1 MNNVNVYQ
9 PQLSVKLWKTINR
22 RTVDGTTPVAQRFM
36 QPNQSLELTA
46 WLGDG
51 GGVHT
56 SKSIRQPA
64 GGWQVTLVDQ
74 PYASGGSLESLY
86 GLIEP
91 QDYVEVR
98 FRHGPAAADSN
109 PSKIPI
115 LMRGFVGSV
124 QRTEVMG
131 ADGKPSRAVV
141 VRGQDYGKIL
151 SLLRI
156 QYLPGYVIGQ
166 DILTAF
172 KLFEHW
178 GAGFTT
184 SLSVNDFLSQV
195 VTAIV
200 NPFLQSLM
208 PANSTNPT
216 NINPLASVQGTTSV
230 TSIQTAQG
238 SIWEILRDYCDVG
251 GGWNELFTQD
261 TEQGVNLV
269 LRPAP
274 FLDLA
279 GKKIQSDAPDLKPIV
294 VPDSDV
300 ISLDVQRSDANV
312 SNYFW
317 TRAPLYD
324 MNGDNLYRM
333 LWGVGA
339 SSDSSI
345 STAGYLNSAVQYYG
359 TRYLQVDTQCG
370 ASDIKSVA
378 SGKSAAE
385 NATRDDSMFT
395 WIQGRR
401 EALLA
406 ANKDNAMLESG
417 TMRIRANEAITPGN
431 YVQLVRGDFRALYY
445 VTGVD
450 TDIVPFAGAF
460 QTLHVERGTG
470 FAERISAGGVQS
482 PYLSE
487 MTNAANGA

>member
-1 MNNVNVYQ
+1 LNNVNVYT
-9 PQLSVKLWKTINR
+9 PQLSVKLFKTINR

-36 QPNQSLELTA
+36 QPNQSLELTG
-46 WLGDG
+46 WLGGG

-74 PYASGGSLESLY
+74 PYADGGSMDSVY

-91 QDYVEVR
+91 QDYVQVR
-98 FRHGPAAADSN
+98 FRHGPATGSN
-109 PSKIPI
+109 PSQIPI
-115 LMRGFVGSV
+115 LMRGFVTSV

-131 ADGKPSRAVV
+131 SDGRPSRAVI

-172 KLFEHW
+172 ALFERW
-178 GAGFTT
+178 GQGFTT

-200 NPFLQSLM
+200 NPFIASMM
-208 PANSTNPT
+208 PKDTPNPT
-216 NINPLASVQGTTSV
+216 SITPLASVQGTSSV

-238 SIWEILRDYCDVG
+238 SIWEILREYCDVA
-251 GGWNELFTQD
+251 GGWNEMFVQD

-274 FLDLA
+274 FLDLL
-279 GKKIQSDAPDLKPIV
+279 GKKIQPDAPDLKPIV

-300 ISLDVQRSDANV
+300 ISLDVQRSDSNV

-324 MNGDNLYRM
+324 LNGDGLNRM
-333 LWGVGA
+333 LWGAGA
-339 SSDSSI
+339 SNDSSI

-370 ASDIKSVA
+370 ASGIKSA
-378 SGKSAAE
+378 DSGKSAQE
-385 NATRDDSMFT
+385 NGTRDDSMFT

-431 YVQLVRGDFRALYY
+431 YVQLVRGGFRALYY

-450 TDIVPFAGAF
+450 TDIVPFQGAF
-460 QTLHVERGTG
+460 QTLHFERGSG

-482 PYLSE
+482 PYLAE
-487 MTNAANGA
+487 MASAANGV